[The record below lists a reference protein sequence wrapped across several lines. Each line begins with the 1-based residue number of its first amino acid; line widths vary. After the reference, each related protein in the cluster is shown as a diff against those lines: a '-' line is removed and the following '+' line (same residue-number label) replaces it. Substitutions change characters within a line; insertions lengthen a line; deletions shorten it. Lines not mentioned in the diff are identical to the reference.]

1 MDRSKFYAALR
12 ARSSGVFA
20 TSLTAGQVA
29 NLEAILDKIQSAG
42 LSLRQAAYVLATPY
56 HEVGSGMAPKVENLT
71 YSSAERIRA
80 VWPKRFPGL
89 GDALPYVRNPQGL
102 ANVVYGGRMGNVG
115 PDDGWTYRGRG
126 YPQTT
131 GRDNYQRFG
140 KLLGLDLSGNPDLAL
155 QPAISARILI
165 LGMKEG
171 LFTGKK
177 LADFISGDRA
187 DYRGARAI
195 INPDVEVNGD
205 AVAKHACAFEVALRC
220 ANYLVV
226 APQPRPTIPAEHV
239 EIPGDVSEPMV
250 VLRPAP
256 APTNLA
262 PTLQPAEPAKGFRC
276 CLQIIA
282 KALAAWF
289 SKGH

>member
-165 LGMKEG
+165 LGMKDG
-171 LFTGKK
+171 LFTGRK
-177 LADFISGDRA
+177 LADFISGDKA

-195 INPDVEVNGD
+195 INPDVEANGD
-205 AVAKHACAFEVALRC
+205 AVAGYARAFEAALR
-220 ANYLVV
+220 AAGYLGV
-226 APQPRPTIPAEHV
+226 APQPRPAIPAEYD
-239 EIPGDVSEPMV
+239 ETPGAKPMV

-256 APTNLA
+256 APAKSA
-262 PTLQPAEPAKGFRC
+262 PEPHPAKGFRFF
-276 CLQIIA
+276 LKLIA
-282 KALAAWF
+282 RALSALFW
-289 SKGH
+289 KGR